1 MIRQLLSLRRK
12 PEVDQKQQEM
22 LRVGVAVFIL
32 LAMTTIGEFLIGA
45 ISPAWIAPLAG
56 AAVLKAFFIV
66 RDYMH
71 VGRVF
76 SSDEEDHS

>member
-1 MIRQLLSLRRK
+1 MDLQPKEKESLRIG
-12 PEVDQKQQEM
+12 
-22 LRVGVAVFIL
+22 LAVFIL
-32 LAMTTIGEFLIGA
+32 LALVTAGEFFIGA
-45 ISPAWIAPLAG
+45 ISPAWIAPLIG

-76 SSDEEDHS
+76 ETDEEEHA